1 MHLTVRARLQAP
13 GQLPIPSGPR
23 GCYSSRSPFP
33 VDHRQPP
40 HHRTGADT
48 PRSRADTRSPEL
60 LHPDDGILDRNS
72 DVDDECEDPDPASS
86 TVDALACSGG
96 VPVADAVTDAAAL
109 ACPAVGSSPENVAGN
124 GAENGNKH
132 KRSGELD
139 EGQHKA
145 AKISDGISGVD
156 DDREDPDL
164 VRGARSGSSRLERSG
179 CGAQG
184 QGPRD
189 LSDGMEDDLCDL
201 LEPVDDDADLAS
213 SLLFPAG
220 STFALP
226 RPAPWRLRERAS

>member
-1 MHLTVRARLQAP
+1 MVPAIPPMATPTAHARTPDSISA
-13 GQLPIPSGPR
+13 
-23 GCYSSRSPFP
+23 
-33 VDHRQPP
+33 
-40 HHRTGADT
+40 TGADT

-60 LHPDDGILDRNS
+60 LHPDDGILDRTS

-86 TVDALACSGG
+86 TVDALACPGG

-156 DDREDPDL
+156 DDLEDPDL
-164 VRGARSGSSRLERSG
+164 VRGTRSGSSRLERSG

-189 LSDGMEDDLCDL
+189 LSDGMEDDLSDGWCDL

-226 RPAPWRLRERAS
+226 QPAPWRLRERAS

>member
-1 MHLTVRARLQAP
+1 MVPAIPPMATPTAHARTPDSISA
-13 GQLPIPSGPR
+13 
-23 GCYSSRSPFP
+23 
-33 VDHRQPP
+33 
-40 HHRTGADT
+40 TGADT
-48 PRSRADTRSPEL
+48 PRSRADMRSPELL

-72 DVDDECEDPDPASS
+72 DVDVECEDPDPASS

-184 QGPRD
+184 RGPRD
-189 LSDGMEDDLCDL
+189 LSDGMEDDLSDGWCDL

-226 RPAPWRLRERAS
+226 RTAPWRLRECAS